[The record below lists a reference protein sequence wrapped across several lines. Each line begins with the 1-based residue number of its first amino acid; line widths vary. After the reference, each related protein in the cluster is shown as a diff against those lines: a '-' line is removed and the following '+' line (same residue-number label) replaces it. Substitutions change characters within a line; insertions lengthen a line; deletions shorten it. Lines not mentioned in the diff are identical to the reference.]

1 MVPTTWRWVIVQL
14 DAVSPS
20 RSRCITNVSRV
31 LSYLV
36 TLMFEEKPS
45 LNYLG
50 LSPEYHPSPR
60 TDPISFLTINI
71 TKLPPHLL
79 LHYSAITTPKQRTAI
94 PTVRNRRLRFTN
106 QNPPEL
112 EFNSARNTWPLLW
125 KGRERRGIEEGAE
138 ERDWAKNNFLQGA
151 KKHVGKL
158 ASLLGGYEEEREA
171 ERMRVLYRERP
182 EGEFVEE
189 EDSESDE
196 ETEEGAQ
203 EEGQDEARETFE
215 RLIRE
220 HFIYGLLEASN
231 KLRVEIPPATATEF
245 YEFQDMDYD
254 KVDWDD
260 TLDDDREAEDQWFN
274 ED

>member
-1 MVPTTWRWVIVQL
+1 M
-14 DAVSPS
+14 SH
-20 RSRCITNVSRV
+20 SRCITNVSRV

-36 TLMFEEKPS
+36 TLMFDEKPS
-45 LNYLG
+45 LDYLG

-60 TDPISFLTINI
+60 TDPISFLKINL

-79 LHYSAITTPKQRTAI
+79 LHYSSITTPKQRAAI
-94 PTVRNRRLRFTN
+94 PTVRNRRLIFTN

-112 EFNSARNTWPLLW
+112 QFISARKTWPLLW

-138 ERDWAKNNFLQGA
+138 ERDWAENNFLQGA

-171 ERMRVLYRERP
+171 ERIRVLYRERP
-182 EGEFVEE
+182 ASELVAE
-189 EDSESDE
+189 EDDESDE
-196 ETEEGAQ
+196 ETEEEA
-203 EEGQDEARETFE
+203 QDEARETFE
-215 RLIRE
+215 YLVRE
-220 HFIYGLLEASN
+220 HFIYGLLKASN
-231 KLRVEIPPATATEF
+231 KLKVEITATEF
-245 YEFQDMDYD
+245 YQFQDMDYD

>member
-1 MVPTTWRWVIVQL
+1 
-14 DAVSPS
+14 
-20 RSRCITNVSRV
+20 
-31 LSYLV
+31 
-36 TLMFEEKPS
+36 MFQEKPS
-45 LNYLG
+45 LDYLG
-50 LSPEYHPSPR
+50 LSAEYHPSPR

-79 LHYSAITTPKQRTAI
+79 LHYSTITTPKQRAAI

-112 EFNSARNTWPLLW
+112 QFNSARNTWPLLW

-138 ERDWAKNNFLQGA
+138 ERDWAENNFLQGA

-171 ERMRVLYRERP
+171 ERIRVLYREKP
-182 EGEFVEE
+182 GGEFVAE

-196 ETEEGAQ
+196 ETEEGEQ
-203 EEGQDEARETFE
+203 EEGQEEAKETFE

-220 HFIYGLLEASN
+220 HFIYGLLE
-231 KLRVEIPPATATEF
+231 
-245 YEFQDMDYD
+245 DMDYD
-254 KVDWDD
+254 RVDWDD
-260 TLDDDREAEDQWFN
+260 TLDDDRDAEDKWFD